1 MLYQN
6 IYRVDHNHM
15 HISRKSN
22 RKSWK
27 KNKGKQEIL
36 ELTAYFLRKIMKIV
50 IIGIASEAN
59 DLDC

>member
-1 MLYQN
+1 M
-6 IYRVDHNHM
+6 
-15 HISRKSN
+15 
-22 RKSWK
+22 K